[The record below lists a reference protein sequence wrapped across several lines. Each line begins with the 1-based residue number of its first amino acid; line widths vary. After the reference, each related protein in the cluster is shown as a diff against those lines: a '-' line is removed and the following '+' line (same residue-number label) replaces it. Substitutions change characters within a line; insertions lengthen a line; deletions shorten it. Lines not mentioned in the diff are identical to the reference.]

1 MLGGQSSLEAG
12 FGVAVVATILAFAA
26 LVLVEI
32 AVNIVGDGVRDVVEQ
47 RLIRR

>member
-1 MLGGQSSLEAG
+1 MDSSNPTRFIVL
-12 FGVAVVATILAFAA
+12 